1 MFPRLCLRD
10 QILYATAISQSNPQ
24 GVKAVYVE
32 FLLIIL
38 NTMSL
43 FQQQYVLLGLEKKT
57 DPRCFLINSY
67 TGKQNNRVL

>member
-1 MFPRLCLRD
+1 MFPWLCLRD
-10 QILYATAISQSNPQ
+10 QILYATAISQNNPQ

-43 FQQQYVLLGLEKKT
+43 FQQQYVLLGLEKK
-57 DPRCFLINSY
+57 LIH
-67 TGKQNNRVL
+67 VVF